1 MTNEETEPKCVE
13 KEQKGR
19 IARDGLWVSG
29 PHVRRQLDYYSAI
42 ILL

>member
-29 PHVRRQLDYYSAI
+29 PHVRAACLFQTR
-42 ILL
+42 